1 VLEEPSPVVPWVVDE
16 PRPVVPCVVDEPR
29 PVVPWVV
36 LEWLPVRS
44 LAPTLPSLL
53 RSRGFEVPVWVVE
66 VLCTVGSAV
75 LAVCEL

>member
-1 VLEEPSPVVPWVVDE
+1 VVDE

-66 VLCTVGSAV
+66 VCWPWVPEVPRPLLTP
-75 LAVCEL
+75 EL